1 MYEGATLLHLKNMNI
16 VLFTLLIIALLSPM
30 VAQAQEVDFKAVTL
44 DASDV
49 NCKKCHVIS
58 PHVIHDDKPVECVDC
73 HGRSLS
79 VKIPQCSSCHSG
91 PIHEVHISKVNENS
105 CASCHNNIE
114 GKHQTFLAD
123 SVCEHCH
130 KNLFDIHGN
139 DDSCVKCHQNAP
151 SVVKPYVSPEM
162 TLVCENCHEADNV
175 AYVHGNESDLS
186 GCYRCHRA
194 AGTDEVDTQVPHRIH
209 VPKVECTRCHVNTN
223 TKADALIVV
232 PECTKCHNIQ
242 NIHSFDNLGKGM
254 QSDVNCGVC
263 HLDMATE
270 QEGTTTGSTDV
281 EEESHT
287 IKETTSPVVETAP
300 PIEIEERDAESPEE
314 ESAAETPGFGA
325 LAGILA
331 ASLVF
336 ILRRV
341 R

>member
-1 MYEGATLLHLKNMNI
+1 MNI
-16 VLFTLLIIALLSPM
+16 ILLFTILIIALLSPM
-30 VAQAQEVDFKAVTL
+30 VSQAQEADFEAVTL

-49 NCKKCHVIS
+49 NCKKCHEIS
-58 PHVIHDDKPVECVDC
+58 PHVIHDNKPVECIDC
-73 HGRSLS
+73 HGKSLS

-130 KNLFDIHGN
+130 KNLFVIHGN
-139 DDSCVKCHQNAP
+139 EESCVKCHQNAP
-151 SVVKPYVSPEM
+151 SVVKPFVAPEM
-162 TLVCENCHEADNV
+162 TLVCENCHGADNV

-186 GCYRCHRA
+186 GCYRCHGA
-194 AGTDEVDTQVPHRIH
+194 AGEDEVGTQIPHRIH
-209 VPKVECTRCHVNTN
+209 TPKVDCTRCHVNTN
-223 TKADALIVV
+223 TKADSLIVV

-242 NIHSFDNLGKGM
+242 KIHAFENLGKEM
-254 QSDVNCGVC
+254 NADVNCGMC
-263 HLDMATE
+263 HLDMASE
-270 QEGTTTGSTDV
+270 QSGIIAEESTDS
-281 EEESHT
+281 EEEAHT

-300 PIEIEERDAESPEE
+300 PIEVEERDTESPEE
-314 ESAAETPGFGA
+314 ESSEIPGFGV